1 MSIERTSFTSISIRV
16 TPQERDQLDQLA
28 GNCTVSAYVRERVL
42 GKEAAPRKTQHRN
55 PIKDQELISRVLSML
70 GASRIASN
78 LNQLAKAVNLGIL
91 TLPPE
96 LESLL
101 REACLAVLQMR
112 DMLMQSLG
120 KRGGDDI

>member
-1 MSIERTSFTSISIRV
+1 MPAERTSFTSISIRV
-16 TPQERDQLDQLA
+16 TPQERNHLDTLA
-28 GNCTVSAYVRERVL
+28 AGRTLSDYGRECML
-42 GKEAAPRKTQHRN
+42 GKEAAPRKIQHKN
-55 PIKDQELISRVLSML
+55 PIRDQELISRVLSML

-78 LNQLAKAVNLGIL
+78 LNQLAKAVNLGML

-101 REACLAVLQMR
+101 RKACLAVLQMR

-120 KRGGDDI
+120 KRGGDDT